1 MNQDRFEVAL
11 QNESISLSSLE
22 VVFKVASD
30 YDVQSLEMRAQGK
43 AFFSLKCLHKNI
55 FNL

>member
-30 YDVQSLEMRAQGK
+30 YDVQSLEMRAQGSS
-43 AFFSLKCLHKNI
+43 A
-55 FNL
+55 